1 MKIRFFILLFITLCG
16 NIMITFGQT
25 KTIPFDADVKKIKF
39 QEVINESGTQAE
51 LFKRCVYWLN
61 DYYKDPVRV
70 TIVRDEPTGKIMGK
84 HNIRLKNIDKDS
96 IVTEGPTVF
105 YEFTI
110 EVRDQRYRYTITELL
125 LKSASRYEVERW
137 LDKSDPAYN
146 EAYAGYLDQIAVF
159 VDEWAVV
166 LKEKMKPEPTKKVE
180 TW

>member
-1 MKIRFFILLFITLCG
+1 MLLFIGITGFSTFTLA
-16 NIMITFGQT
+16 QT
-25 KTIPFDADVKKIKF
+25 KVIPFDQDVKKIKF
-39 QEVINESGTQAE
+39 QEVINETGTQSE

-96 IVTEGPTVF
+96 VVTDGPSVF

-110 EVRDQRYRYTITELL
+110 EVRDDRYRYTITELL
-125 LKSASRYEVERW
+125 LKSASRFEIERW
-137 LDKSDPAYN
+137 LDKNDPLYDTQ
-146 EAYAGYLDQIAVF
+146 YTVYLDQIAVF
-159 VDEWAVV
+159 VEEWAVV
-166 LKEKMKPEPTKKVE
+166 LKAKMKPEPTIKVD

>member
-1 MKIRFFILLFITLCG
+1 MNTRFFILLLIAIG
-16 NIMITFGQT
+16 GMAQIGQGQT

-39 QEVINESGTQAE
+39 QEVINETGNQTD

-96 IVTEGPTVF
+96 VVTEGPTVF

-110 EVRDQRYRYTITELL
+110 EVRDDRYRYTITELL
-125 LKSASRYEVERW
+125 LKSASRFEIERW
-137 LDKSDPAYN
+137 LDKNDPLYDTQYTA
-146 EAYAGYLDQIAVF
+146 YLDQIAVF
-159 VDEWAVV
+159 VEEWASV
-166 LKEKMKPEPTKKVE
+166 LKEKMKPEPTKKVDS
-180 TW
+180 W